1 LFGAAIF
8 IHEFGHFWVARKL
21 GMKVE
26 EFAVGFGPKIRSWK
40 RDGIEYTIR
49 WDSGRGFVK
58 LPQMIT
64 AEALEGQSAEKVP
77 PAPPWHKTLVAF
89 AGPFMNVVFA
99 FVIATVI
106 YFVGLPIPVNPA
118 IIGYVETGS
127 AEAKLGLQEGRS
139 HRVGEWRGGEI
150 LAGRGA
156 EHGGGAYELA
166 AGRH

>member
-1 LFGAAIF
+1 MALN
-8 IHEFGHFWVARKL
+8 
-21 GMKVE
+21 
-26 EFAVGFGPKIRSWK
+26 IRSA
-40 RDGIEYTIR
+40 
-49 WDSGRGFVK
+49 GFRPAVCEAA
-58 LPQMIT
+58 QMIT

-89 AGPFMNVVFA
+89 AGPFMNVVLRSSSPRW
-99 FVIATVI
+99 I

-118 IIGYVETGS
+118 IIGYVEPGS
-127 AEAKLGLQEGRS
+127 AEAKLRPSGRRS